1 MNNKRE
7 QNEIHFFLI
16 YYYFYNF
23 HNSNQTN
30 LKLCILYFITKK
42 IQYHKLSHILSH
54 GKNKL
59 MDLCKIT
66 SHQSQSVM
74 SECCDKSCKFVTKF
88 VVLEQFILQF
98 NHKGLI
104 VDHKAMPFWKIPFQ
118 LVHQHQPFPWI
129 PLVNHNVWF
138 FKYYKILQHFYNTF
152 I

>member
-1 MNNKRE
+1 MKS
-7 QNEIHFFLI
+7 IFFLI

-74 SECCDKSCKFVTKF
+74 LECCDKSCKFVTKF

-104 VDHKAMPFWKIPFQ
+104 VDHKAMPFSKGKESSLSIGKFHSNQFTSINPF
-118 LVHQHQPFPWI
+118 LGFHWYNI
-129 PLVNHNVWF
+129 NHNV
-138 FKYYKILQHFYNTF
+138 
-152 I
+152 